1 MGSQRVR
8 LDWATFT
15 HTHSSNSFLLPE
27 VLLPTQKI
35 HVWRLSSLK
44 SYVLP
49 QLVIATTLVAGMRSV
64 SSHRIL
70 LSYLHHAREL
80 EFCSSHNCFSAL
92 SRSDNWP
99 CCFCSF
105 WTSSSQIRV
114 IAFILPSKTPHL
126 KPRELLLLSLKW
138 NSVKPPPSEF
148 GRSVLVAQ
156 SCPILCDPMEC
167 SPPGSSVLG
176 ILQARILEWVAIPF
190 SRESSWPRDWT
201 WVSCIAGRSFTVWA
215 TQEAV

>member
-1 MGSQRVR
+1 MGSKRVG

-15 HTHSSNSFLLPE
+15 HTHSSNSFLFPE
-27 VLLPTQKI
+27 VLLPIQKI

-49 QLVIATTLVAGMRSV
+49 QLVIAISLVTGMRSMI
-64 SSHRIL
+64 SHRIL

-80 EFCSSHNCFSAL
+80 EFCSSPNCFYAL

-126 KPRELLLLSLKW
+126 NTRGLLLLSLKW
-138 NSVKPPPSEF
+138 NSVKPPSRGF

-156 SCPILCDPMEC
+156 SCLTLCDPMEC
-167 SPPGSSVLG
+167 SPPGSSVHG

-190 SRESSWPRDWT
+190 SRKSSWPRDWT
-201 WVSCIAGRSFTVWA
+201 WVSCIAGRFFTVLA
-215 TQEAV
+215 TKEAV